1 MLAYLYT
8 KPVNKCFCKI
18 TICINTMMIY
28 LTLFTKLNFDVRS
41 TFKLYYFVEYLI
53 PSMTTQL
60 ITCIYLIL
68 YSQLTECYNV
78 IHLS

>member
-18 TICINTMMIY
+18 TICINTMMMY

-41 TFKLYYFVEYLI
+41 TFKLYYFVEYLNSKYDNTI
-53 PSMTTQL
+53 DNM
-60 ITCIYLIL
+60 YIL
-68 YSQLTECYNV
+68 DTIFTIN
-78 IHLS
+78 